1 MSRPN
6 QPEHNLANESLTRVL
21 CHCYTW
27 LKSIE
32 RKEFAVQAP
41 RMIMHAAGP
50 TQMTANIAGCPS
62 RAPAKI
68 HRARHLSTM
77 KAGTQVSNTTSD
89 AQYVQQPKMKFS
101 LVLTLGNVLHTGLP
115 LCTAESVCSCTALS
129 LC

>member
-77 KAGTQVSNTTSD
+77 KAGTQVSNT
-89 AQYVQQPKMKFS
+89 A
-101 LVLTLGNVLHTGLP
+101 
-115 LCTAESVCSCTALS
+115 
-129 LC
+129 